1 MLRKFILAAGLSLA
15 LAASAGAQTWTAVA
29 SSTSIDEAD
38 TANYSINGGALFF
51 KSSATGNVRG
61 ELNVVNLKDSGN
73 PAWTTLELVANGGAG
88 GLGVGTSAT
97 LYRQARTTG
106 STTSICVAVAPSTG
120 VTSTTTCTF
129 SSSTFDF
136 ANNNYFVFL
145 SLGRTSTSQTVNA
158 YSVRVF

>member
-1 MLRKFILAAGLSLA
+1 MIRKLIIAAGFSL
-15 LAASAGAQTWTAVA
+15 LVASAAGAQTWTAVA
-29 SSTSIDEAD
+29 STASIDEAD
-38 TANYSINGGALFF
+38 TANYALSLGTLFF

-61 ELNVVNLKDSGN
+61 EFNVINPKDSGN
-73 PAWTTLELVANGGAG
+73 PAWTTLELVANGGPG

-97 LYRQARTTG
+97 LYRQVRTTG
-106 STTSICVAVAPSTG
+106 ATVAICVAVAPSTG

-145 SLGRTSTSQTVNA
+145 SLGRTSTSQSVDA
-158 YSVRVF
+158 ASVRVF